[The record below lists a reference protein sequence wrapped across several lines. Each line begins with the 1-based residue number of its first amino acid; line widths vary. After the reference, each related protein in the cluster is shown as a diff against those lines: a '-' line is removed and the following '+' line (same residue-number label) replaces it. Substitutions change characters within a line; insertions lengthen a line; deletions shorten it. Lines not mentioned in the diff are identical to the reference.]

1 VGELR
6 VDPLSGLRVVFAPE
20 RTERPGAFPAV
31 PPSPHI
37 DPAGDPFAPGHED
50 RTPPERGRV
59 AGADGGWSARA
70 FENRYPALA
79 PDAEDPPREAS
90 LDLFT
95 SAGARGHH
103 EVIVNTPRP
112 LATLGA
118 LTPEELA
125 AAMGLWRER
134 MAAHAGARHV
144 HLHVNE
150 GACGGASQAHSHAQL
165 WALDFVPAAVA
176 RERERCTAYAT
187 RTQGSDLLGDLVQAE
202 VRLRERLVGY
212 DDEAV
217 LLAPYASRVPFQL
230 MVAPRT
236 PVPRFEAPGVLG
248 AALLHRALRALE
260 AHLGGPPPLTL
271 WVRTA
276 PRGAEHFCWRID
288 VLPRL
293 FAAGGLELGTGV
305 HLNPVLPE
313 RAAAELRPL
322 LARPEL
328 SLASDDPLELH

>member
-1 VGELR
+1 MGEIR
-6 VDPLSGLRVVFAPE
+6 VDPLSGLRVVFVPA
-20 RTERPGAFPAV
+20 RAGRPGAFPPLPPAV
-31 PPSPHI
+31 EI
-37 DPAGDPFAPGHED
+37 DPDGDPFAPGHED
-50 RTPPERGRV
+50 RTPPERARAV
-59 AGADGGWSARA
+59 AAGGGWSARA
-70 FENRYPALA
+70 FENRYPAFT
-79 PDAEDPPREAS
+79 PDAPDPPREAA

-103 EVIVNTPRP
+103 EVIVNAPRRV
-112 LATLGA
+112 ATLGA
-118 LTPEELA
+118 LTREELVL
-125 AAMGLWRER
+125 AMGLWRER
-134 MAAHAGARHV
+134 MAAYAEAPHV
-144 HLHVNE
+144 HLHVSE
-150 GACGGASQAHSHAQL
+150 GADGGASQPHSHAQL

-176 RERERCTAYAT
+176 RERERCGAYAT

-217 LLAPYASRVPFQL
+217 MLAPYASRVPYQL
-230 MVAPRT
+230 MIVPRT
-236 PVPRFEAPGVLG
+236 PTPRFEAPGVLG

-260 AHLGGPPPLTL
+260 ARFGAPPPLTL

-276 PRGAEHFCWRID
+276 PRGAERFCWRID

-293 FAAGGLELGTGV
+293 FAPGGLELGTGV

-322 LARPEL
+322 ATC
-328 SLASDDPLELH
+328 SDS

>member
-1 VGELR
+1 MGELR

-20 RTERPGAFPAV
+20 RAERPGAFPAL

-37 DPAGDPFAPGHED
+37 DPADDPFAPGHED
-50 RTPPERGRV
+50 QTPPERGRV
-59 AGADGGWSARA
+59 EDTDGAWSARA

-79 PDAEDPPREAS
+79 PDAQDPPREAS
-90 LDLFT
+90 LDLFA
-95 SAGARGHH
+95 SAAARGHH

-112 LATLGA
+112 VTALGA
-118 LTPEELA
+118 LGTDELTS
-125 AAMGLWRER
+125 AMGLWRER
-134 MAAHAGARHV
+134 MAAHAGASHV

-150 GACGGASQAHSHAQL
+150 GPDGGASQAHSHAQL

-176 RERERCTAYAT
+176 RERERCSAYAT
-187 RTQGSDLLGDLVQAE
+187 RTQGSDLLGDLVAAE
-202 VRLRERLVGY
+202 VRMRERLVGY

-230 MVAPRT
+230 MVVPRT
-236 PVPRFEAPGVLG
+236 PAPRFEAPGALG
-248 AALLHRALRALE
+248 AALLQRGLRALE
-260 AHLGGPPPLTL
+260 ARFCSPPPLTL

-276 PRGAEHFCWRID
+276 PRGAQHFCWRID

-293 FAAGGLELGTGV
+293 FALGGLELGTGV
-305 HLNPVLPE
+305 QLNPVLPE

-322 LARPEL
+322 AREGR
-328 SLASDDPLELH
+328 

>member
-1 VGELR
+1 MGELR
-6 VDPLSGLRVVFAPE
+6 VDPLSGLRVVFAPG
-20 RTERPGAFPAV
+20 RADRPGAFPRLPPAV
-31 PPSPHI
+31 EI
-37 DPAGDPFAPGHED
+37 DPDRDPFAPGHED
-50 RTPPERGRV
+50 QTPPERARIQGT
-59 AGADGGWSARA
+59 DGGWSARA
-70 FENRYPALA
+70 FENRYPAFA

-112 LATLGA
+112 VAALGG
-118 LTPEELA
+118 LTPDELA
-125 AAMGLWRER
+125 VAMGLWRER
-134 MAAHAGARHV
+134 MAAYAEAPHV
-144 HLHVNE
+144 HLHVSE
-150 GACGGASQAHSHAQL
+150 GADGGASQPHSHAQL

-176 RERERCTAYAT
+176 RERERCGAYAT

-202 VRLRERLVGY
+202 VRLHERLVGY

-217 LLAPYASRVPFQL
+217 ILAPYASRAPYQL
-230 MVAPRT
+230 MVVPRT
-236 PVPRFEAPGVLG
+236 PAPRFEAPGVLG
-248 AALLHRALRALE
+248 AALLLRALHALE
-260 AHLGGPPPLTL
+260 AHLGAPPPLTL

-293 FAAGGLELGTGV
+293 FAQGGLELGTGV

-322 LARPEL
+322 AT
-328 SLASDDPLELH
+328 

>member
-1 VGELR
+1 MGELR

-20 RTERPGAFPAV
+20 RADRPGAFPAL
-31 PPSPHI
+31 PPPPEI
-37 DPAGDPFAPGHED
+37 DPACDPFAPGHED
-50 RTPPERGRV
+50 QTPLERGR
-59 AGADGGWSARA
+59 AERADGGWSARA
-70 FENRYPALA
+70 FENSYPALV

-95 SAGARGHH
+95 STGARGHH

-112 LATLGA
+112 VATLGA
-118 LTPEELA
+118 LTPDELA
-125 AAMGLWRER
+125 LAMGLWRER
-134 MAAHAGARHV
+134 MAAHAAAHHV

-150 GACGGASQAHSHAQL
+150 GVDGGATQDRSHAQL

-176 RERERCTAYAT
+176 RERERCSAYAA

-217 LLAPYASRVPFQL
+217 LIAPYASRVPFQL

-236 PVPRFEAPGVLG
+236 PAPRFETSGVLG
-248 AALLHRALRALE
+248 AALLHRALHALE
-260 AHLGGPPPLTL
+260 VHLGGPPPLTL

-276 PRGAEHFCWRID
+276 PSGAEHFCWRID

-293 FAAGGLELGTGV
+293 FALGGLELGTGV

-313 RAAAELRPL
+313 RAAAQLRPL
-322 LARPEL
+322 AR
-328 SLASDDPLELH
+328 